1 MAATLTGGAIGAAGS
16 AGAGVGALGG
26 GQASGCKGGT
36 TIPFAIQGTASD
48 PKFIP
53 DVSGVAAG
61 WIKGQL
67 GCAGGSVAN
76 VGKLGAGAPADSINT
91 IGGLLGKRKSPE
103 MFLPEIT
110 KLIRMPRVSLDSL
123 ETSQ

>member
-16 AGAGVGALGG
+16 AGAGVGALTGALGG

-53 DVSGVAAG
+53 DVSGAAAG
-61 WIKGQL
+61 MVKGQL
-67 GCAGGSVAN
+67 GCAGGSAAN
-76 VGKLGAGAPADSINT
+76 VGKLGAGAPADSISA
-91 IGGLLGKRKSPE
+91 IGGLLGKKKKP
-103 MFLPEIT
+103 
-110 KLIRMPRVSLDSL
+110 
-123 ETSQ
+123 